1 MRNKTQNK
9 PPKVFNAT
17 QVINTHKPLNGNY
30 ATKTL
35 KSSKALKSLNTN
47 NAPKLR
53 IQIHNV

>member
-9 PPKVFNAT
+9 PPKVFNVT

-35 KSSKALKSLNTN
+35 KSSKALKTEY
-47 NAPKLR
+47 
-53 IQIHNV
+53 